1 MSTAHWV
8 FSSSIPSSQ
17 TSCPVPC
24 KYKEM
29 CVTLGTV
36 PPLIKSPRHQTH
48 TESETRTHT
57 TFCPCSCVRFCQ
69 RIRGRLPNS
78 ATPST
83 WANRHESDRF
93 QNKSDS
99 KTAPQK
105 VASALGPL
113 LSYQRKK
120 NDSPHPR
127 TECSSMGGLRRHKC
141 VVCVSCKCA
150 WARGSSGNH
159 HPK

>member
-120 NDSPHPR
+120 KWFTPPKNRVFLHGWF
-127 TECSSMGGLRRHKC
+127 EEAQVCC
-141 VVCVSCKCA
+141 VCFVQMCMSQ
-150 WARGSSGNH
+150 RE
-159 HPK
+159 